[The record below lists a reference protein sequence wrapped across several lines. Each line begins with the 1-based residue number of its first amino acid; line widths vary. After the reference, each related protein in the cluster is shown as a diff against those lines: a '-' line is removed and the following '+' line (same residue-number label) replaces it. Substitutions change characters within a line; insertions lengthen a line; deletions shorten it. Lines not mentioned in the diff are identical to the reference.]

1 MIHLVQI
8 RHPAQGRRVAR
19 VAGNCLHV
27 LDGHHSIYSCAL
39 SALQT
44 HEKLAALIE
53 RSTSDTTLDYDAIY
67 AGQSEWRLLPAFDH
81 PEESSRCLVSG
92 TGLTHRK
99 SADNRNAMHQAAATK
114 RNSDETSPAADTI
127 TNSTMTDSMKI
138 YNWGEQGGR
147 PKSGIIGA
155 QPEWFYKGN
164 GTILRA
170 HGEPLDVPAYAEDG
184 GEEAEI
190 AAAYIVDEEGAPWR
204 VGFAQGNEFSDHQM
218 EARNYLYL
226 APSKLRACALGPELL
241 VPVFEE
247 DTASSEMGSKAG
259 FADVRGV
266 TTVSRDGQTLW
277 TQDIA
282 SGESN
287 MVHTLE
293 NLEHHHFKYAAHRR
307 PGDAHV
313 HYFGTGGFSF
323 GSKVELRDGDTM
335 IVTFENYGR
344 PLINPLHVE
353 GGLPVLSEVHAL

>member
-8 RHPAQGRRVAR
+8 KHPAQGRRVAR
-19 VAGNCLHV
+19 VAGNVLHV
-27 LDGHHSIYSCAL
+27 LNGHRSVYSCAL
-39 SALQT
+39 SALQNR
-44 HEKLAALIE
+44 EKLAGLIE
-53 RSTSDTTLDYDAIY
+53 RSTSDATLGYDSIY
-67 AGQSEWRLLPAFDH
+67 AGQDEWRLLPAFDH
-81 PEESSRCLVSG
+81 PEEPARCLVSG
-92 TGLTHRK
+92 TGLTHLK
-99 SADNRNAMHQAAATK
+99 SADNRNAMHQKAASVQAANTD
-114 RNSDETSPAADTI
+114 SITTSSAMTD
-127 TNSTMTDSMKI
+127 STMTDSMKI
-138 YNWGEQGGR
+138 YAWGEQGGR
-147 PKSGIIGA
+147 PKPGIIGA

-190 AAAYIVDEEGAPWR
+190 AAVYIIDEEGIPWR

-218 EARNYLYL
+218 ESRNYLYL
-226 APSKLRACALGPELL
+226 APSKLRACSLGPELL
-241 VPVFEE
+241 IPVSEE
-247 DTASSEMGSKAG
+247 GYANSEAG
-259 FADVRGV
+259 FVDVRGN
-266 TTVSRDGQTLW
+266 TTVSRDGETLW

-313 HYFGTGGFSF
+313 HFFGTGGFSF
-323 GSKVELRDGDTM
+323 GSKIQLRDGDKM
-335 IVTFENYGR
+335 IVTFEEYGR

-353 GGLPVLSEVHAL
+353 GGIPILSEVRAL